1 MLLNEQ
7 TSQKRKRVWYWIVT
21 GFLVFGMV
29 LGGTGQFFGAKF
41 NADGFIHIGYP
52 LYSMKLIGAWKIVG
66 GIILVIPGFLLVK
79 EWAYA
84 GFFFLLTGAVIS
96 HLASGD
102 AVQHWIA
109 PFLFAVLT
117 VWSWYLRPAD
127 RRLVSAGK
135 APRLEH
141 AQEPTR

>member
-1 MLLNEQ
+1 MANDNRNI
-7 TSQKRKRVWYWIVT
+7 QKRKRRWYWATT
-21 GFLVFGMV
+21 GLLVFGMV
-29 LGGTGQFFGAKF
+29 LGGTAQFFGAKV
-41 NADGFIHIGYP
+41 NTDGFIHLGYP
-52 LYSMKLIGAWKIVG
+52 LYSMKIIGAWKVVG
-66 GIILVIPGFLLVK
+66 GVILVIPGFLLVK

-117 VWSWYLRPAD
+117 VWSWFLRPAD
-127 RRLVSAGK
+127 RRLVEGGK
-135 APRLEH
+135 VPQLEH
-141 AQEPTR
+141 TPEPTR